1 MYTGRTMF
9 HLLEKILGKTNG
21 SSLVLVGQ
29 PSCDGVTTKMFD
41 GVDVLHQPA
50 LQPHL
55 FLLG

>member
-1 MYTGRTMF
+1 MF